1 MRILYI
7 TDVWHGFKE
16 AIFDGAKEM
25 NGLPSFNKILK
36 KLVDE
41 NNEIDFV
48 LIQNAG
54 STEELNIGV
63 HWLNENQFKDT
74 IKYKC
79 SMFSKLLAGF
89 KLMFDTTK
97 LLIKGNYDFV
107 YAHGTVAGLAA
118 IPAKLLNVP
127 FGQRVYGT
135 FLWDQYKKD
144 KSTFSKLKMIRRFYE
159 LITYKFEKAF
169 LLITNDG
176 SRGDLVHDKLCNN
189 KCKYD
194 FYYWVNGVDRV
205 DDDFT
210 NNDKDKIIEKYN
222 IQTPF
227 LFYPAR
233 IDSWK
238 RQDRAIN
245 IIKMLRDE
253 GIYMH
258 CYFAGGVSVQDYYEM
273 LKRQIVD
280 EELDELVHF
289 LGNVDK
295 ETMIFMNKNAV
306 ATLSLYDVCCFTN
319 IFHEMMAS
327 GAIPIIKNDGVVD
340 EIISNGYNGFL
351 VSDDDLEVKSIIKKL
366 LDSNSNDYI
375 RRNAITKS
383 LEYTKSWD
391 DRINDEI
398 ELIKRH
404 SRVRV

>member
-1 MRILYI
+1 MKILYV

-16 AIFDGAKEM
+16 AIFDGASEM
-25 NGLPSFNKILK
+25 NGLPSFNRILK

-41 NNEIDFV
+41 NNEVDFV

-54 STEELNIGV
+54 SNKELHIGV
-63 HWLNENQFKDT
+63 SWLKENQFKDI
-74 IKYKC
+74 IKYKN
-79 SMFSKLLAGF
+79 SIFSKLLAGL
-89 KLMFDTTK
+89 KLMFNISK
-97 LLIKGNYDFV
+97 LLIKGDYDFV

-118 IPAKLLNVP
+118 IPAKMLKVP

-144 KSTFSKLKMIRRFYE
+144 KNTLSKLKMIRQFYE
-159 LITYKFEKAF
+159 LITYKYEKAF

-176 SRGDLVHDKLCNN
+176 SRGDLVHEKLCNN

-194 FYYWVNGVDRV
+194 FYYWTNGVDRLE
-205 DDDFT
+205 
-210 NNDKDKIIEKYN
+210 NNYNRANEDKMIEKYN
-222 IQTPF
+222 IKKPF

-238 RQDRAIN
+238 RQDRAIS
-245 IIKMLRDE
+245 IIKRLRDE

-258 CYFAGGVSVQDYYEM
+258 CYFAGGVSVEDYYEA
-273 LKRQIVD
+273 LKRQIAD
-280 EELDELVHF
+280 EKLEDLVHF

-295 ETMIFMNKNAV
+295 ETMISMNKNAV
-306 ATLSLYDVCCFTN
+306 ASLSLYDVCCFTN
-319 IFHEMMAS
+319 IFHEMMSS
-327 GAIPIIKNDGVVD
+327 GAIPIVKNDGVVD
-340 EIISNGYNGFL
+340 DIIINGHNGFL
-351 VSDDDLEVKSIIKKL
+351 VSDDDLEVINIIKKL
-366 LDSNSNDYI
+366 LETDNNDHI
-375 RRNAITKS
+375 RRNAIIKS

-404 SRVRV
+404 SKVRV